1 MLQIFIFCIKTSKK
15 SFITV
20 LLFPSTHISSKLLL
34 KKLKTEVM
42 EQLDNLIYDTI
53 RHIKKQQETAQ
64 RECTLLNII
73 QIKVA
78 Q

>member
-1 MLQIFIFCIKTSKK
+1 
-15 SFITV
+15 
-20 LLFPSTHISSKLLL
+20 
-34 KKLKTEVM
+34 M
-42 EQLDNLIYDTI
+42 EQLDNLIHDTI
-53 RHIKKQQETAQ
+53 RHIKKQQEAAQ

>member
-1 MLQIFIFCIKTSKK
+1 
-15 SFITV
+15 
-20 LLFPSTHISSKLLL
+20 
-34 KKLKTEVM
+34 M

-64 RECTLLNII
+64 REYTLLNII